1 MANVID
7 ITDKLQMDENPV
19 LKIGEVEATV
29 NADAKT
35 VLKIMGVFED
45 EELGDAKKAM
55 KCYDMLFS
63 SSDRKKIDNL
73 NLSFVDLQ
81 EVITTAI
88 DIAVGGDEGA
98 EQGE

>member
-7 ITDKLQMDENPV
+7 ITDKLQMDENPI

-35 VLKIMGVFED
+35 VLRIMGVFED
-45 EELGDAKKAM
+45 EELGDAKKAV
-55 KCYDMLFS
+55 KCYNLLFS
-63 SSDRKKIDNL
+63 SSDRKKIDDL

-88 DIAVGGDEGA
+88 NIAVGEDD
-98 EQGE
+98 EQGEG